1 MRVPDIRTAP
11 VADIQIPVEFQGLYD
26 LAYNLWWTWNR
37 RAVRLFE
44 RIDPVRWS
52 LDHNP
57 VELLINVEPH
67 RWDGLLMDA
76 AFAAEYQAVIEEF
89 EGYLGQQDDTWFAR
103 AYPDYDRGPIAYF
116 STEFGWHECLS
127 IYSGGLGILA
137 GDHCKSASDLGL
149 PFIGVGL
156 LYKRGYFHQTI
167 DAEGHQQHHYEVF
180 DFRRLPI
187 LPATTPSGRQ
197 IQVTVPFPGRN
208 VHLRIWKASV
218 GRVPVLLL
226 DSDVPQN
233 HAADRPITS
242 ILYIRGREMRLCQEM
257 VLGMGGVRTLQALG
271 IEPGVWHLNEGHS
284 ALLVFERIEQILA
297 QAGGSGEEAFG
308 KALGR
313 VRKNTV
319 FTTHTP
325 VPAGNE
331 SFDRELVARYLAE
344 RRTRWQLGEATF
356 EHLGD
361 PNSAGP
367 APSTPAALAAEPTPH
382 STEGGE
388 KPAGLPQDEGGNR
401 DFPSPPP
408 APVPQFNLTAFAIRS
423 SRFVNGV
430 SALHGKVASEMWRH
444 VAGTPESERPEV
456 SIGHVTNGVHAPTWI
471 GPDLNR
477 LFSAHLGAGFAHN
490 LDHPAF
496 AEAVRGLP
504 DADLWNAHVEQKR
517 RLIHEVRH
525 RIREQL
531 ARHGRNP
538 GVLRN
543 VDSLLDDHT
552 LTIGFARRFATYKRA
567 ALLFSNSD
575 RLRDML
581 TSTERPIQVI
591 FAGKA
596 HPADRPGQAIIQEIF
611 QASLGS
617 HFAQRIVFLEDYDMR
632 VGRHLVQGVDLWL
645 NNPRR
650 PLEASGTSGMKAAL
664 NGVLNFSVLD
674 GWWCEGYDAAH
685 GWQLGEDREYTD
697 PKEQDARDSESLYRV
712 LAESIVPTYYDR
724 DSVGIPHAWV
734 ARMKESLAQLGPRFN
749 TARMVREYVEAYYVP
764 ATEEPGRG
772 SDPA

>member
-1 MRVPDIRTAP
+1 MRVPQIRTAP

-76 AFAAEYQAVIEEF
+76 AFAAEYQAVVEEF
-89 EGYLGQQDDTWFAR
+89 ENYMEQREDTWFSR
-103 AYPDYDRGPIAYF
+103 RYPDYEKGPIAYF

-156 LYKRGYFHQTI
+156 MYKRGYFHQTI
-167 DAEGHQQHHYEVF
+167 DADGHQQHHYEVF

-197 IQVTVPFPGRN
+197 IQVTVPLPGREI
-208 VHLRIWKASV
+208 HLRIWKASV

-233 HAADRPITS
+233 HPADRPITS

-257 VLGMGGVRTLQALG
+257 LLGMGGVRALGMLG

-284 ALLVFERIEQILA
+284 ALLVLERIDQELSKRGE
-297 QAGGSGEEAFG
+297 AGDEAF
-308 KALGR
+308 AASLASI
-313 VRKNTV
+313 RKNTV

-331 SFDRELVARYLAE
+331 SFDLDIVERYLAE
-344 RRTRWQLGEATF
+344 RAEQWKLSEATLRN
-356 EHLGD
+356 LGVPD
-361 PNSAGP
+361 SNGK
-367 APSTPAALAAEPTPH
+367 STSIEPPAAEQKSVAAGTDGIGAASPE
-382 STEGGE
+382 E
-388 KPAGLPQDEGGNR
+388 EGGNR

-408 APVPQFNLTAFAIRS
+408 PPVPQFNLTAFAIRS
-423 SRFVNGV
+423 SHFVNGV
-430 SALHGKVASEMWRH
+430 SELHGRVAKDMWSH
-444 VAGTPESERPEV
+444 VAGTPESERPDV

-471 GPDLNR
+471 GPELNR
-477 LFSAHLGAGFAHN
+477 LFAAHLGMGFAHN
-490 LDHPAF
+490 LDHPGF
-496 AEAVRGLP
+496 AEAVRDIP
-504 DADLWNAHVEQKR
+504 DQDLWAAHVEQKR

-525 RIREQL
+525 RIREQF

-538 GVLRN
+538 SVLRA
-543 VDSLLDDHT
+543 VDSLLDEDT
-552 LTIGFARRFATYKRA
+552 FTIGFARRFATYKRA
-567 ALLFSNSD
+567 ALLFSQSD

-581 TSTERPIQVI
+581 TNTDRPIQVL

-611 QASLGS
+611 QKSLGAE
-617 HFAQRIVFLEDYDMR
+617 FAQRIVFLEDYDMR

-674 GWWCEGYDAAH
+674 GWWCEGFDPSH
-685 GWQLGEDREYTD
+685 GWALGEEKDYLDPIEQDRE
-697 PKEQDARDSESLYRV
+697 DAESLYRV
-712 LAESIVPTYYDR
+712 LSEEIVPAYYDR
-724 DSVGIPHAWV
+724 DEAGIPHAWIG
-734 ARMKESLAQLGPRFN
+734 RMKEALAQLGPTFN
-749 TARMVREYVEAYYVP
+749 TARMVREYVEKYYLP
-764 ATEEPGRG
+764 A
-772 SDPA
+772 SK

>member
-1 MRVPDIRTAP
+1 MRVPQIRTAP

-76 AFAAEYQAVIEEF
+76 AFAAEYQAVVEEF
-89 EGYLGQQDDTWFAR
+89 ESYMEQREDTWFSR
-103 AYPDYDRGPIAYF
+103 RYPDYEKGPVAYF

-137 GDHCKSASDLGL
+137 GDHCKSASDLGI

-156 LYKRGYFHQTI
+156 MYKRGYFHQTI
-167 DAEGHQQHHYEVF
+167 DADGHQQHHYEVF

-197 IQVTVPFPGRN
+197 VQVTVPLPGRE

-233 HAADRPITS
+233 HPADRPITS

-257 VLGMGGVRTLQALG
+257 LLGMGGVRALGTLG

-284 ALLVFERIEQILA
+284 ALLVLERIDQELSKRGESGDDA
-297 QAGGSGEEAFG
+297 FAASLGSI
-308 KALGR
+308 R
-313 VRKNTV
+313 NNTV

-331 SFDRELVARYLAE
+331 SFDLDLVERYLAE
-344 RRTRWQLGEATF
+344 RAAEWKLSEATLRN
-356 EHLGD
+356 LGAPD
-361 PNSAGP
+361 SNGKDTATAAAPAEQKSVAAG
-367 APSTPAALAAEPTPH
+367 TDGIAAPTP
-382 STEGGE
+382 EE
-388 KPAGLPQDEGGNR
+388 EGGNR

-408 APVPQFNLTAFAIRS
+408 PPVPQFNLTAFAIRS
-423 SRFVNGV
+423 SHFVNGV
-430 SALHGKVASEMWRH
+430 SELHGRVAQDLWQH
-444 VAGTPESERPEV
+444 VAGTPESERPDV

-471 GPDLNR
+471 GPELNR
-477 LFSAHLGAGFAHN
+477 LLGAHLGMGFAHN
-490 LDHPAF
+490 LDHPGF
-496 AEAVRGLP
+496 AEAVRNIP
-504 DADLWNAHVEQKR
+504 DQDLWTAHVEQKR

-525 RIREQL
+525 RIREQF

-538 GVLRN
+538 SVLRN
-543 VDSLLDDHT
+543 VDSLLDEDT
-552 LTIGFARRFATYKRA
+552 FTIGFARRFATYKRA
-567 ALLFSNSD
+567 ALIFSQSD

-581 TSTERPIQVI
+581 TNTDRPVQVL

-611 QASLGS
+611 QKSLGAE
-617 HFAQRIVFLEDYDMR
+617 FAQRIVFLEDYDMR

-674 GWWCEGYDAAH
+674 GWWCEGFDPSH
-685 GWQLGEDREYTD
+685 GWALGEEKEYLDPVEQDRE
-697 PKEQDARDSESLYRV
+697 DAESLYRV
-712 LAESIVPTYYDR
+712 LSEEIVPSYYDR
-724 DSVGIPHAWV
+724 DEAGVPHAWIG
-734 ARMKESLAQLGPRFN
+734 RMKEALAQLGPTFN
-749 TARMVREYVEAYYVP
+749 TARMVREYVEKYYLP
-764 ATEEPGRG
+764 A
-772 SDPA
+772 SK